1 MIRIQ
6 GSLMK
11 NDGEISVGGSRPVRA
26 DAQRNITALLE
37 AAKAV
42 FAESGV
48 DAPVRDI
55 AEKAG
60 VGVGTLYRHF
70 PQRSQLIAAVFRREL
85 DACANAAGQL
95 AAEQAPAD
103 ALACWMQRFSAFVA
117 TKRGLATALHSG
129 DPAYEELY
137 GLFEKQVVPALTG
150 LLDAAVASG
159 EIRDELSPE
168 ELMNAA
174 ACLSA
179 QASGDNP
186 DYAQRM
192 VKILVDGLRYGAV
205 ERP

>member
-1 MIRIQ
+1 
-6 GSLMK
+6 MK
-11 NDGEISVGGSRPVRA
+11 NDVEISQVLPRPVRA
-26 DAQRNITALLE
+26 DAQRNIMALLE

-42 FAESGV
+42 FAEAGV

-55 AEKAG
+55 AERAG

-70 PQRSQLIAAVFRREL
+70 PQRAQLIAAVFRREL
-85 DACANAAGQL
+85 DACANAAVQL
-95 AAEQAPAD
+95 AAEQPPAE
-103 ALACWMQRFSAFVA
+103 ALAGWMQRFSAFIA

-137 GLFEKQVVPALTG
+137 GLFEKQLVPAITG

-159 EIRDELSPE
+159 EIRNELSPG
-168 ELMNAA
+168 ELLNAA

-179 QASGDNP
+179 QAPGDNP
-186 DYAQRM
+186 GYAQRM

-205 ERP
+205 EQK

>member
-1 MIRIQ
+1 
-6 GSLMK
+6 MK
-11 NDGEISVGGSRPVRA
+11 NDVEISQVLPRPVRA

-42 FAESGV
+42 FAEAGV

-55 AEKAG
+55 AERAG

-70 PQRSQLIAAVFRREL
+70 PQRAQLIAAVFRREL
-85 DACANAAGQL
+85 DACANAAVQL
-95 AAEQAPAD
+95 AAEQPPAE
-103 ALACWMQRFSAFVA
+103 ALAGWMQRFSAFIA

-137 GLFEKQVVPALTG
+137 GLFEKQLVPAITG

-159 EIRDELSPE
+159 EIRNELSPG
-168 ELMNAA
+168 ELLNAA

-179 QASGDNP
+179 QAPGDNP
-186 DYAQRM
+186 GYAQRM

-205 ERP
+205 EQK

>member
-1 MIRIQ
+1 
-6 GSLMK
+6 MK
-11 NDGEISVGGSRPVRA
+11 NDVEISQVLPRPVRA

-42 FAESGV
+42 FAEAGV

-55 AEKAG
+55 AERAG

-70 PQRSQLIAAVFRREL
+70 PQRAQLIAAVFRREL
-85 DACANAAGQL
+85 DACANASVQL
-95 AAEQAPAD
+95 AAEQPPAE
-103 ALACWMQRFSAFVA
+103 ALAGWMQRFSAFIA

-137 GLFEKQVVPALTG
+137 GLFEKQLVPAITG

-159 EIRDELSPE
+159 EIRNELSPG
-168 ELMNAA
+168 ELLNAA

-179 QASGDNP
+179 QAPGDNP
-186 DYAQRM
+186 GYAQRM

-205 ERP
+205 EQK

>member
-1 MIRIQ
+1 
-6 GSLMK
+6 MK
-11 NDGEISVGGSRPVRA
+11 NDVEISQVLPRPVRA

-42 FAESGV
+42 FAEAGV

-55 AEKAG
+55 AERAG

-70 PQRSQLIAAVFRREL
+70 PQRAQLIAAVFRREL
-85 DACANAAGQL
+85 DACANAAVQL
-95 AAEQAPAD
+95 AAEQDPAE
-103 ALACWMQRFSAFVA
+103 ALAGWMQRFSAFIA

-137 GLFEKQVVPALTG
+137 GLFEKQLVPAITG

-159 EIRDELSPE
+159 EIRNELSPG
-168 ELMNAA
+168 ELLNAA

-179 QASGDNP
+179 QAPGDNP
-186 DYAQRM
+186 GYAQRM

-205 ERP
+205 EQK

>member
-1 MIRIQ
+1 MT
-6 GSLMK
+6 
-11 NDGEISVGGSRPVRA
+11 NDVEISQVLPRPVRA

-42 FAESGV
+42 FAEAGV

-55 AEKAG
+55 AERAG

-70 PQRSQLIAAVFRREL
+70 PQRAQLIAAVFRREL
-85 DACANAAGQL
+85 DACANAAVQL
-95 AAEQAPAD
+95 AAEQAPAE
-103 ALACWMQRFSAFVA
+103 ALAGWMQRFSAFIA

-137 GLFEKQVVPALTG
+137 GLFEKQLVPAITG

-159 EIRDELSPE
+159 EIRNELSPG
-168 ELMNAA
+168 ELLNAA

-179 QASGDNP
+179 QAPGDNP
-186 DYAQRM
+186 GYAQRM

-205 ERP
+205 EQK

>member
-1 MIRIQ
+1 
-6 GSLMK
+6 MK
-11 NDGEISVGGSRPVRA
+11 NDVEISQVLPRPVRA

-42 FAESGV
+42 FAEAGV

-55 AEKAG
+55 AERAG

-70 PQRSQLIAAVFRREL
+70 PQRAQLIAAVFRREL
-85 DACANAAGQL
+85 DACANAAVQL
-95 AAEQAPAD
+95 AAEQDPAE
-103 ALACWMQRFSAFVA
+103 ALAGWMQRFSAFIA

-137 GLFEKQVVPALTG
+137 GLFEKQLVPAITG
-150 LLDAAVASG
+150 LLDAALASG
-159 EIRDELSPE
+159 EIRNELSPG
-168 ELMNAA
+168 ELLNAA

-179 QASGDNP
+179 QAPGDNP
-186 DYAQRM
+186 GYAQRM

-205 ERP
+205 EQK

>member
-1 MIRIQ
+1 MT
-6 GSLMK
+6 
-11 NDGEISVGGSRPVRA
+11 NDVEISQVLPRPVRA

-42 FAESGV
+42 FAEAGV

-55 AEKAG
+55 AERAG

-70 PQRSQLIAAVFRREL
+70 PQRAQLIAAVFRREL
-85 DACANAAGQL
+85 DACANAAVQL
-95 AAEQAPAD
+95 AAEQDPAE
-103 ALACWMQRFSAFVA
+103 ALAGWMQRFSAFIA

-137 GLFEKQVVPALTG
+137 GLFEKQLVPAITG

-159 EIRDELSPE
+159 EIRNELSPG
-168 ELMNAA
+168 ELLNAA

-179 QASGDNP
+179 QAPGDNP
-186 DYAQRM
+186 GYAQRM

-205 ERP
+205 EQK